1 MERLITRILYQTT
14 RPKDM
19 LNLAAAVKWL
29 PALRA
34 TIAECKSELLQ
45 SVYKDI
51 DELQDVAELIDNA
64 INPDAPALLKEG
76 NVIKDGY
83 LYTYFGFVK
92 NKTPV
97 SEIVEVTKFKKS
109 NKLVVYFS
117 TEEYTVI
124 VIAPEFYDEFVMA
137 IRNANKSI
145 VYDARIEGEDTP
157 E

>member
-1 MERLITRILYQTT
+1 MNKFKFKYSALVFILLILS
-14 RPKDM
+14 
-19 LNLAAAVKWL
+19 LAL
-29 PALRA
+29 
-34 TIAECKSELLQ
+34 C
-45 SVYKDI
+45 
-51 DELQDVAELIDNA
+51 VAGIVWNIFNA
-64 INPDAPALLKEG
+64 IQFANVTTIKLISSLVIVVLTFVLLVFVLSVLFYSRY
-76 NVIKDGY
+76 VIKDGY

>member
-1 MERLITRILYQTT
+1 MNKFKFKYSALVFILLILS
-14 RPKDM
+14 
-19 LNLAAAVKWL
+19 LAL
-29 PALRA
+29 
-34 TIAECKSELLQ
+34 C
-45 SVYKDI
+45 
-51 DELQDVAELIDNA
+51 VAGIVWNIFNA
-64 INPDAPALLKEG
+64 IQFANVNTIKLISSLVIVVLTFVLLVFVLSVLFYSRY
-76 NVIKDGY
+76 VIKDGY

-124 VIAPEFYDEFVMA
+124 VIAPEFYDDFVMA

>member
-1 MERLITRILYQTT
+1 MNKFKFKYSALVFILLILS
-14 RPKDM
+14 
-19 LNLAAAVKWL
+19 LAL
-29 PALRA
+29 
-34 TIAECKSELLQ
+34 C
-45 SVYKDI
+45 
-51 DELQDVAELIDNA
+51 VAGIVWNIFNA
-64 INPDAPALLKEG
+64 IQFANVNTIKLISSLVIVVLTFVLLVFVLSVLFYSRY
-76 NVIKDGY
+76 VIKDGY
-83 LYTYFGFVK
+83 LYTYFGFIK

>member
-1 MERLITRILYQTT
+1 MNKFKFKYSALVFILLILS
-14 RPKDM
+14 
-19 LNLAAAVKWL
+19 LAL
-29 PALRA
+29 
-34 TIAECKSELLQ
+34 C
-45 SVYKDI
+45 
-51 DELQDVAELIDNA
+51 VAGIVWNIFNA
-64 INPDAPALLKEG
+64 IQFANVNTIKLISSLVIVVLTFVLLVFVLSVLFYSRY
-76 NVIKDGY
+76 VIKDGY

-145 VYDARIEGEDTP
+145 VYDTRIEGEDTP

>member
-1 MERLITRILYQTT
+1 MSYI
-14 RPKDM
+14 
-19 LNLAAAVKWL
+19 
-29 PALRA
+29 
-34 TIAECKSELLQ
+34 
-45 SVYKDI
+45 DI
-51 DELQDVAELIDNA
+51 VWNIFNA
-64 INPDAPALLKEG
+64 IQFANVNTIKLISSLVIVVLTVVLLVFVLSVLFYSRY
-76 NVIKDGY
+76 VIKDGY

-97 SEIVEVTKFKKS
+97 SEIVEITKFKKS